1 MIQAIIRTIFFYIYV
16 TICYKIMG
24 KREIGELGILDLT
37 ISILIGQLVAVS
49 IENYKDSVLL
59 TILPILV
66 LVLIEVI
73 SSKLSINNRKFNKIV
88 DGKPTIIIDQG
99 KLIYKNMTKERYT
112 IDDLLM
118 NLRSEGISSIDKV
131 KYAFLET
138 NGKLSIIKNSIN
150 PLPIIVEGII
160 QEDTLKLIN
169 KDKKWLLK
177 VISNN
182 NLELEEIFYCLY
194 KKTHLYIIKY
204 K

>member
-1 MIQAIIRTIFFYIYV
+1 
-16 TICYKIMG
+16 MG
-24 KREIGELGILDLT
+24 KREIGELGVLDLT

-99 KLIYKNMTKERYT
+99 RLIYKNMNKERYT

-118 NLRSEGISSIDKV
+118 NLRSEGISSIDEV